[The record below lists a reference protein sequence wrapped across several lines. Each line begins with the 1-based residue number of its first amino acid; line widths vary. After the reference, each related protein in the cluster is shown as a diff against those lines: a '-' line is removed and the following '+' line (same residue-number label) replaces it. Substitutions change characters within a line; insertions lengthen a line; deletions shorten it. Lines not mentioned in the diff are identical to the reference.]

1 MTPTVSRR
9 RVLQGLGMLGL
20 GGVTHGARAQDPVDP
35 PPSSDQERLPPLPGT
50 VGLLRGQFAR
60 LAVVN
65 HDHGDPGGIIS
76 PDLIVAEIFGAD
88 GQVLASAE
96 FSQLGP
102 NEARFLDFVHPEKK
116 GKPGDT
122 RIELF
127 ARVRYSPGSTVGGSL
142 QIVDDGSGLT
152 LYPSNPEHFQDPALG
167 SGQANDPIPADVP
180 LPGTIGFVRGQALR
194 VSMVR
199 HGYDPA
205 HFPDDPEFFP
215 NNPAGI
221 PAILSTT
228 RKIGSHRRRRARRAR
243 QCAGEPTFSA
253 WTRTRRSSSTSCI
266 REAGCPTRH
275 AHRVVVRPPYAGAS
289 RRDGVGAR
297 RGQRRDPR
305 DRRAVPLRGSGARAA
320 AVNAG
325 SGRRKPVD
333 ASLPVTTMN
342 RTLAVAWTTILLS
355 GAPNDGNAQPIA
367 DKPEFRPGDS
377 WFFHRTD
384 TKDDKFDKWRLRVE
398 AIESPERIATK
409 INNREVFCDS
419 ALNPLRGGRDD
430 AARLLVRYPLRVG
443 DEWTFSINFEHP
455 GVVELGHAKVAPM
468 NR

>member
-20 GGVTHGARAQDPVDP
+20 GGVTHGARAQDPANP
-35 PPSSDQERLPPLPGT
+35 PPSSDQGQLPPLPGT

-127 ARVRYSPGSTVGGSL
+127 GRVRYSSGSTVGGSL
-142 QIVDDGSGLT
+142 QIVDGGSGLT
-152 LYPSNPEHFQDPALG
+152 LYPHDPELFQDPALG

-180 LPGTIGFVRGQALR
+180 LPGTLGFVRGQALR

-205 HFPDDPEFFP
+205 HWPKDPEGYP
-215 NNPAGI
+215 NNPAGYPNDPELFPRDPEHYPKDPDCI
-221 PAILSTT
+221 VADVLDGQGNVLAS
-228 RKIGSHRRRRARRAR
+228 
-243 QCAGEPTFSA
+243 QTFSNLNPHQA
-253 WTRTRRSSSTSCI
+253 VFLDFMHPGGKGAQRDTRIEVIVHVRFTP
-266 REAGCPTRH
+266 G
-275 AHRVVVRPPYAGAS
+275 HRIGATVS
-289 RRDGVGAR
+289 VLD
-297 RGQRRDPR
+297 
-305 DRRAVPLRGSGARAA
+305 
-320 AVNAG
+320 AG
-325 SGRRKPVD
+325 SGETRAIVGPCLREDP
-333 ASLPVTTMN
+333 A
-342 RTLAVAWTTILLS
+342 LAQ
-355 GAPNDGNAQPIA
+355 QP
-367 DKPEFRPGDS
+367 
-377 WFFHRTD
+377 
-384 TKDDKFDKWRLRVE
+384 
-398 AIESPERIATK
+398 
-409 INNREVFCDS
+409 
-419 ALNPLRGGRDD
+419 
-430 AARLLVRYPLRVG
+430 
-443 DEWTFSINFEHP
+443 
-455 GVVELGHAKVAPM
+455 
-468 NR
+468 

>member
-65 HDHGDPGGIIS
+65 HDLGDPAGAVD
-76 PDLIVAEIFGAD
+76 PELVVAEIFGAD

-142 QIVDDGSGLT
+142 QIVDGGSGLT
-152 LYPSNPEHFQDPALG
+152 LYPEDPEVFQDPALG

-180 LPGTIGFVRGQALR
+180 LPGTLGFVRGQALR

-205 HFPDDPEFFP
+205 HYPDNPEFYPNDPAGFPNDPELYP
-215 NNPAGI
+215 
-221 PAILSTT
+221 
-228 RKIGSHRRRRARRAR
+228 
-243 QCAGEPTFSA
+243 
-253 WTRTRRSSSTSCI
+253 
-266 REAGCPTRH
+266 
-275 AHRVVVRPPYAGAS
+275 
-289 RRDGVGAR
+289 
-297 RGQRRDPR
+297 RDPEHIVA
-305 DRRAVPLRGSGARAA
+305 DVLDGQGN
-320 AVNAG
+320 VL
-325 SGRRKPVD
+325 
-333 ASLPVTTMN
+333 ASET
-342 RTLAVAWTTILLS
+342 
-355 GAPNDGNAQPIA
+355 
-367 DKPEFRPGDS
+367 F
-377 WFFHRTD
+377 
-384 TKDDKFDKWRLRVE
+384 
-398 AIESPERIATK
+398 
-409 INNREVFCDS
+409 S
-419 ALNPLRGGRDD
+419 ALNPHQAVFLD
-430 AARLLVRYPLRVG
+430 
-443 DEWTFSINFEHP
+443 FMHP
-455 GVVELGHAKVAPM
+455 GGKGAQRDTRMEVVVHVRHTPGHRIGATVEVLDAGSGETRAIVGPCLYEDPALVQQP
-468 NR
+468 